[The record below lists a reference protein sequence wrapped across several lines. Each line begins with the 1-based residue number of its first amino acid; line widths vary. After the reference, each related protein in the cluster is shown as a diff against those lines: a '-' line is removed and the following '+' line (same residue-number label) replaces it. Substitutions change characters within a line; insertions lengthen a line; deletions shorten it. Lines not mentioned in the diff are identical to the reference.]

1 MLQLGDYSDIV
12 KQKTER
18 WQKQIHLYNKQITD
32 GDAMIEEEKER
43 LQALVDFWEGVR
55 NNNPIAQ
62 LQQICNS
69 SDADN
74 KRYLE
79 FCCKCVRRA
88 MELPETDLDDL
99 GKLLN
104 DNVRTNPEDLM
115 QVLEILENRVRNLDT
130 DIVVK

>member
-18 WQKQIHLYNKQITD
+18 WQKQIHLYSKQITD